1 MSGRFNQ
8 RRAAALVLLLAAL
21 LGPGATQP
29 PAHADVG
36 VGVSLGNI
44 KVEDALTPGG
54 HYRLPTLSVLN
65 TGSEPSQ
72 FEVVVSFAAD
82 QREKRPPQD
91 WFAFTPQRFPLA
103 PSEAQAVAISLDLPA
118 SAGPGAYFAFLE
130 AHPIAERQGV
140 SIGVAAATKL
150 SFSIRPANVLQAWL
164 FRLSQLIDESQPW
177 SSAVA
182 VTVLA
187 VLAVRLVA
195 RYVRV
200 GLRIERRR

>member
-1 MSGRFNQ
+1 MSGTITRPPQ
-8 RRAAALVLLLAAL
+8 ALLLAFMAFICL
-21 LGPGATQP
+21 ATTQP

-65 TGSEPSQ
+65 TGSDPAQ

-82 QREKRPPQD
+82 QRERRPPEE
-91 WFAFTPQRFPLA
+91 WFVFTPQRFPLE
-103 PSEAQAVAISLDLPA
+103 PSAAQAVAISLDLPA
-118 SAGPGAYFAFLE
+118 NAGPGDYFAFLE

-177 SSAVA
+177 SSVFA

-187 VLAVRLVA
+187 VLAVRLIA
-195 RYVRV
+195 RYLRV

>member
-1 MSGRFNQ
+1 MSGTITRPPQ
-8 RRAAALVLLLAAL
+8 ALLLAFMAFICL
-21 LGPGATQP
+21 ATTQP

-36 VGVSLGNI
+36 VGVSLGNM

-65 TGSEPSQ
+65 TGSDPAQ

-82 QREKRPPQD
+82 QRERRPPEE
-91 WFAFTPQRFPLA
+91 WFAFAPQRFPLE
-103 PSEAQAVAISLDLPA
+103 PSTSQAVAISLDLPA
-118 SAGPGAYFAFLE
+118 NAGPGDYFAFLE

-177 SSAVA
+177 SSVFA

-187 VLAVRLVA
+187 VLAVRLIA
-195 RYVRV
+195 RYLRV

>member
-1 MSGRFNQ
+1 MKP
-8 RRAAALVLLLAAL
+8 RATAALVLLLGAL
-21 LGPGATQP
+21 LGTGMSQR

-82 QREKRPPQD
+82 QREKRPPEE
-91 WFAFTPQRFPLA
+91 WFVFAPQRFSLEPA
-103 PSEAQAVAISLDLPA
+103 GAQAVAISLDLPA
-118 SAGPGAYFAFLE
+118 NAEPGDYFAFLE

-150 SFSIRPANVLQAWL
+150 SFSIRPANVFQAWL
-164 FRLSQLIDESQPW
+164 FRFSQLIDESQPW
-177 SSAVA
+177 SSVVA
-182 VTVLA
+182 TVVLV
-187 VLAVRLVA
+187 VLAVRLIA